1 MLSGQHSIRL
11 SFLAAALLLGALA
24 HAADPPDTVTLNDG
38 EMLLG
43 KLVRATGAAVTFHSD
58 SAGDVNIP
66 WAKIKELTSSRRFAV
81 IPKGIIFKR
90 KEMVS
95 KIPRGVLGFTD
106 GKIQITPGNG
116 QPVQTVATSDTGFI
130 IDEDAYQKALH
141 NPGLG
146 EDWKGAITGGVSLME
161 ATQTS
166 ESFTGEAHLTRA
178 IPTEDWLAPRDRT
191 LVNFTASYGKID
203 QPNTPEVK
211 TDMVHFDAE
220 QDEYF
225 SPRLYALEQAAFDHN
240 FSQGLSLQQTYS
252 GGVGREVIKSDK
264 QTLDLK
270 ATMSYISQRFNRSTN
285 VLGSKDQNLIGSVLN
300 ETYHRNLPAGIK
312 FDEHITLV
320 PAWNNTNAYSWNAG
334 AGVAMALYKRLSL
347 NVSALDTFLNDPPPG
362 FKKNSLQFTTGVTY
376 SLP

>member
-1 MLSGQHSIRL
+1 MTPIHSRKFLTRFRL
-11 SFLAAALLLGALA
+11 FAAALLLSAQA
-24 HAADPPDTVTLNDG
+24 HAADPPDTLTLTDG
-38 EMLLG
+38 EKLSG

-58 SAGDVNIP
+58 SAGDVTIP

-90 KEMVS
+90 QES
-95 KIPRGVLGFTD
+95 DAKIPRGVLAFTD
-106 GKIQITPGNG
+106 GKIQVTPSGG
-116 QPVQTVATSDTGFI
+116 QPVQTFATGDTGFI
-130 IDEDAYQKALH
+130 IDEDSYQKALH
-141 NPGLG
+141 TPGFN
-146 EDWKGAITGGVSLME
+146 EDWKGSVTGGVSLME

-166 ESFTGEAHLTRA
+166 ETFTGAAHFSRA
-178 IPTEDWLAPRDRT
+178 IPTEDWLAARSRT

-203 QPNTPEVK
+203 QPATPEVK
-211 TDMVHFDAE
+211 TDLIHFDGE

-225 SPRLYALEQAAFDHN
+225 SPRLYVLGQAAFDHN

-252 GGVGREVIKSDK
+252 VGAGREVLKSDK

-270 ATMSYISQRFNRSTN
+270 ATMSYISQRFNGEANKS
-285 VLGSKDQNLIGSVLN
+285 LIGSVFN

-320 PAWNNTNAYSWNAG
+320 PAWNNTNAYSANAG
-334 AGVAMALYKRLSL
+334 AAVTIALYKRMSL
-347 NVSALDTFLNDPPPG
+347 NISALDTFLNDPPPS
-362 FKKNSLQFTTGVTY
+362 FKKNSFQFTMGVTY